1 MATDDDD
8 EMAMVDVFLVEDER
22 PGGGEG
28 GEEEGPQPLPPPLSP
43 VMSLPQDRE
52 ARDDDGSWRTTMRAV
67 GAEGAA
73 AAAAEVAV
81 RVAVGT
87 AVLAAVGG

>member
-1 MATDDDD
+1 
-8 EMAMVDVFLVEDER
+8 MVDVFLVEDER

-28 GEEEGPQPLPPPLSP
+28 GEEEGPQSLPPPLSP

-73 AAAAEVAV
+73 AAEVAG
-81 RVAVGT
+81 RVVVGT

>member
-1 MATDDDD
+1 
-8 EMAMVDVFLVEDER
+8 
-22 PGGGEG
+22 
-28 GEEEGPQPLPPPLSP
+28 
-43 VMSLPQDRE
+43 MSLPQDRE

-73 AAAAEVAV
+73 AAAAAEVAV